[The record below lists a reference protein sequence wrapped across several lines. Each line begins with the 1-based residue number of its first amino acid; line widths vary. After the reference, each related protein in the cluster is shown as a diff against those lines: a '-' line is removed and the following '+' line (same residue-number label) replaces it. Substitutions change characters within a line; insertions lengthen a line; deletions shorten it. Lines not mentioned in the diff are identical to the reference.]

1 MEKFK
6 NWCKKAWKKF
16 VVFWKE
22 IGNFFTNLLCPI
34 LSLIAACAELLQLPT
49 KAIQGIKKAEYWAW
63 NISGTKDVIDGFVDQ
78 VDDLVDKTE
87 EDFENWQKY
96 FD

>member
-63 NISGTKDVIDGFVDQ
+63 NLSGTKDVVDGLVEGIDDI
-78 VDDLVDKTE
+78 VDKYE
-87 EDFENWQKY
+87 EQEQQGE
-96 FD
+96 